1 MIFNKESDFEEAL
14 IKILCKYGWENKVL
28 KHPTEDELIQNWADI
43 LYENNRDIDRLM
55 IIH

>member
-28 KHPTEDELIQNWADI
+28 GLTDTLVTC
-43 LYENNRDIDRLM
+43 
-55 IIH
+55 